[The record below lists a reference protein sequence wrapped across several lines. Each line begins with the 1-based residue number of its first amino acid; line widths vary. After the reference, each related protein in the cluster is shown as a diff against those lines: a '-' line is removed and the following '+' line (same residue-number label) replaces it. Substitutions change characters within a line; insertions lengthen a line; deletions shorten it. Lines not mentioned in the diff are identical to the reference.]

1 MKIGKFSDL
10 KVSIPGF
17 SVMDRYISGE
27 LILPFLFGM
36 GLFTSSVLAIDT
48 LFELIRQVTEA
59 GLPLGIAL
67 QVLLLKLPGFIVFAF
82 PMSMLLA
89 SLMTYSRLT
98 ADSEIIALRSIGV
111 SIYRIIVPA
120 FLLSLFVVSITFSL
134 NNFFAPTANYQ
145 ATLTLEKALDGNK
158 PAFRKNDNILY
169 REYDKVRQTD
179 GSKKTIMSRLFYAEE
194 FDGEQMLGLTILDRS
209 SAGVNRIITSRS
221 ATWNIAKNTWDFFN
235 GTIYLIAPDG
245 SYRNIVRFKHQ
256 QLALP
261 EAPLDLAKKPK
272 YDEMNLLQAQEYLKI
287 LQSGDDDNKEIR
299 KVRVRIQEKMALPF
313 VCLVFGL
320 AGAALGM
327 TPQNTGKATG
337 FGICIILIFSYY
349 LLEFLTTS
357 MGIWGVLPPFL
368 AAWLPNFLGLGAAL
382 FLIAKAAR

>member
-1 MKIGKFSDL
+1 MKIGKIEFL

-17 SVMDRYISGE
+17 SVMDRYIAGE

-48 LFELIRQVTEA
+48 LFDLIRKVTES

-67 QVLLLKLPGFIVFAF
+67 KVLLLKMPAFIVFAF

-89 SLMTYSRLT
+89 SLLTYSRLSG
-98 ADSEIIALRSIGV
+98 DSEIIALRSVGIG
-111 SIYRIIVPA
+111 IYRIIVPA
-120 FLLSLFVVSITFSL
+120 FLLSLLVVSITFSL

-145 ATLTLEKALDGNK
+145 ATLTLERALNQDK
-158 PAFRKNDNILY
+158 PALRKNDNILY
-169 REYDKVRQTD
+169 REYDKVKQAD
-179 GSKKTIMSRLFYAEE
+179 GSEKTVMSRLFYAEE
-194 FDGEQMLGLTILDRS
+194 FDGNQMLGLTILDRS
-209 SAGVNRIITSRS
+209 DGGVNRIITSRS
-221 ATWNIAKNTWDFFN
+221 ATWNLSKNTWDFFN

-256 QLALP
+256 QVALP

-272 YDEMNLLQAQEYLKI
+272 YDEMNLFQAQDYLNI
-287 LQSGDDDNKEIR
+287 LESSDSDNQEIR

-320 AGAALGM
+320 VGAALGM

-337 FGICIILIFSYY
+337 FGICVILIFSYY
-349 LLEFLTTS
+349 LLEFLTTQ

-382 FLIAKAAR
+382 FLISKTAR

>member
-337 FGICIILIFSYY
+337 FGICIVLIFSYY

>member
-1 MKIGKFSDL
+1 MKIGKFSRL

-120 FLLSLFVVSITFSL
+120 FLLSLLVVSITFSL

-337 FGICIILIFSYY
+337 FGICIVLIFSYY

>member
-1 MKIGKFSDL
+1 MKIGKFYRL

-120 FLLSLFVVSITFSL
+120 FLLSLLVVSITFSL

-272 YDEMNLLQAQEYLKI
+272 YDEMNLFQAQEYLKI

-337 FGICIILIFSYY
+337 FGICIVLIFSYY

-382 FLIAKAAR
+382 FLIAKADR

>member
-1 MKIGKFSDL
+1 MKIGKFAFL

-111 SIYRIIVPA
+111 SIYRIIIPA

-145 ATLTLEKALDGNK
+145 ATLTLEKALDSGK

-209 SAGVNRIITSRS
+209 EAGVNRIITSRS
-221 ATWNIAKNTWDFFN
+221 ATWNITKNTWDFFN

-272 YDEMNLLQAQEYLKI
+272 YDEMNLFQAQEYLKI

-337 FGICIILIFSYY
+337 FGICIVLIFSYY